1 MILGNIYTP
10 RLIVEE
16 GVILDGECVI
26 DVDYKKDSES
36 TASTQISE
44 KSEGISMENSAE
56 SNTEALDES
65 NVSSNDSY
73 TAESTDNYN
82 DKQSVGNFNN

>member
-1 MILGNIYTP
+1 
-10 RLIVEE
+10 
-16 GVILDGECVI
+16 
-26 DVDYKKDSES
+26 
-36 TASTQISE
+36 
-44 KSEGISMENSAE
+44 MENSAE